1 MKKLFKSE
9 QSGRSMVEMLGVL
22 AIIGVLSVGGIAG
35 YSKAMAKYKLT
46 KTIDQ
51 ISMLTANIRTAFASS
66 SSYEGLTTENARAW
80 GLASSDMYSST
91 DGELINP
98 FLGKIEVVAA
108 QGNGIDNMGFAVQY
122 TMLPREACVN
132 LATADWGVAGFTG
145 ITVTAPGE
153 GETDVEAI
161 EANSD
166 ANQKP
171 DDAATAKIKFATAA
185 ALCTNETANAVAIY
199 FY

>member
-66 SSYEGLTTENARAW
+66 SSYEGLDTTNARAW
-80 GLASSDMYSST
+80 GLASSDMYDSGT
-91 DGELINP
+91 GLINP
-98 FLGKIEVVAA
+98 FLGKVEVVAA
-108 QGNGIDNMGFAVQY
+108 QGNGIENMGFAVQY

-153 GETDVEAI
+153 GETDVDAI

-166 ANQKP
+166 AQQKP

-185 ALCTNETANAVAIY
+185 ALCKSETANAVAIY